1 MDTTLTLAGHEVQAL
16 RWESDADAVPIL
28 LVPGLGGS
36 SVDWR
41 MLGELLAAE
50 TAGTVTALDLPGF
63 GRSRLPQGRAGLDR
77 FSTVVAAALDD
88 SGPAV
93 VVGNSMGGLIGLRV
107 AHERPELV
115 TRLVLANPALPAT
128 RPNLRS
134 ALASLPFLAG
144 TLPVVGPRVLR
155 ARKRVLGADRYVVQ
169 RLRNNVHRLDRVD
182 PAIRAALV
190 ELTTERLGFREAERV
205 YSDSARSILRTWD
218 DGYRLAGELEPPTLV
233 VHGRHDP
240 VIPVAVVHRLR
251 KIRPD
256 WRYEIL
262 DDCGHLPHVEQPR
275 RFADLVLGWAQAP
288 ESDLFQD
295 SWADE

>member
-1 MDTTLTLAGHEVQAL
+1 MGATLSLAGHDVHAL
-16 RWESDADAVPIL
+16 RWEGDADALPIL

-36 SVDWR
+36 SVDWQPV
-41 MLGELLAAE
+41 GDLLATE

-77 FSTVVAAALDD
+77 FAAVVAAAVEQ

-107 AHERPELV
+107 AREHPDLV
-115 TRLVLANPALPAT
+115 ARLVLANPALPAT
-128 RPNLRS
+128 RPDLRS
-134 ALASLPFLAG
+134 ALASLPFLVG
-144 TLPVVGPRVLR
+144 TLPVIGPRVLR
-155 ARKRVLGADRYVVQ
+155 VRKRVLGAERYVAQ
-169 RLRNNVHRLDRVD
+169 RLRNNVHHLDRVD
-182 PAIRAALV
+182 PEIREALV

-240 VIPVAVVHRLR
+240 VIPVAVIERLR
-251 KIRPD
+251 EVRSD

-262 DDCGHLPHVEQPR
+262 EECGHLPHLEHPR
-275 RFADLVLGWAQAP
+275 RFADLVLEWAQAP
-288 ESDLFQD
+288 FDRQD
-295 SWADE
+295 SLADE

>member
-1 MDTTLTLAGHEVQAL
+1 MGTTLSLAGHDVHIL
-16 RWESDADAVPIL
+16 RWEGDADAVPIL

-36 SVDWR
+36 SVDWQP
-41 MLGELLAAE
+41 LGELLAAE

-63 GRSRLPQGRAGLDR
+63 GRSRLPRGRAGLDR
-77 FSTVVAAALDD
+77 FAAVVAAALQQ
-88 SGPAV
+88 SGPSV
-93 VVGNSMGGLIGLRV
+93 VVGNSMGGLISLRV
-107 AHERPELV
+107 AREHPDLV
-115 TRLVLANPALPAT
+115 TRLVLANPALPAK
-128 RPNLRS
+128 RPDLRS
-134 ALASLPFLAG
+134 ALASLPFLVG

-155 ARKRVLGADRYVVQ
+155 VRKRVLGAERYVTQ
-169 RLRNNVHRLDRVD
+169 RLRDNVHHLDRVD
-182 PAIRAALV
+182 PEIREALV

-240 VIPVAVVHRLR
+240 VIPVAVVERLR
-251 KIRPD
+251 EVRPD

-262 DDCGHLPHVEQPR
+262 EECGHLPHVEHPR
-275 RFADLVLGWAQAP
+275 RFADLVLEWAQTP